1 MTLPRREGRFLC
13 APGTCTIYGNQIP
26 AFPILSIAARRP
38 RIVIP
43 GSGRAQFVT
52 GELQSLQE

>member
-26 AFPILSIAARRP
+26 AFPILSIMTRRP
-38 RIVIP
+38 RIVTP
-43 GSGRAQFVT
+43 DDATAQFLT